1 MPHFEAQSDGLKTG
15 VARLM
20 YSAAVQ
26 ARMLKVSAM
35 KLIAAILISAAALA
49 VAQPTWAFQPVP
61 GGDSLGGGYGGQQ
74 DQARQGV
81 KQGRLLPL
89 GQIIREINKRDPG
102 YQLDAGLEQQ
112 GGRDVYRVRWA
123 SSNGRR
129 KDYIVDATSGAI
141 LSAQ

>member
-1 MPHFEAQSDGLKTG
+1 MRA
-15 VARLM
+15 
-20 YSAAVQ
+20 
-26 ARMLKVSAM
+26 
-35 KLIAAILISAAALA
+35 IAAILISATALA
-49 VAQPTWAFQPVP
+49 VAQPTLAAPPAP
-61 GGDSLGGGYGGQQ
+61 GNDSLGGDYRPQQ

-81 KQGRLLPL
+81 KQGRYLPL
-89 GQIIREINKRDPG
+89 GQVIREINRRDPG
-102 YQLDAGLEQQ
+102 YQLDVGLEQV

>member
-1 MPHFEAQSDGLKTG
+1 M
-15 VARLM
+15 V
-20 YSAAVQ
+20 V
-26 ARMLKVSAM
+26 M
-35 KLIAAILISAAALA
+35 KGISVLLIVAALLA
-49 VAQPTWAFQPVP
+49 AQPSLASPPAP
-61 GGDSLGGGYGGQQ
+61 GNDSLGGDYRPQQ

-81 KQGRLLPL
+81 KQGRYLPL
-89 GQIIREINKRDPG
+89 GQVIREIGKRDPG

-141 LSAQ
+141 FERPIGKRPHAHSARRR

>member
-1 MPHFEAQSDGLKTG
+1 MIPIASILF
-15 VARLM
+15 
-20 YSAAVQ
+20 SAALLANQ
-26 ARMLKVSAM
+26 
-35 KLIAAILISAAALA
+35 SAAAVTHPPA
-49 VAQPTWAFQPVP
+49 P
-61 GGDSLGGGYGGQQ
+61 GNDSLGGDYRPQQ

-81 KQGRLLPL
+81 KQGRYLPL
-89 GQIIREINKRDPG
+89 GQVIREINRHDPG
-102 YQLDAGLEQQ
+102 YQLDVGLEQE